1 MQHPSLVEKG
11 GEGYI
16 ETFHSFIFDVKCIL
30 GLPFHSIP
38 GTKKNWLIH
47 FKPKGGIHPMIN
59 LFYYKYDLAFDLLTL
74 LLCFNLTFPHLF
86 DTT

>member
-30 GLPFHSIP
+30 GLPFHSFP
-38 GTKKNWLIH
+38 GTKKN
-47 FKPKGGIHPMIN
+47 
-59 LFYYKYDLAFDLLTL
+59 
-74 LLCFNLTFPHLF
+74 
-86 DTT
+86 